1 VNIGLIGCGKVGT
14 TIFYLLK
21 KHNHITG
28 VYDINKKHEKQA
40 LKLLHIKKNLSLKE
54 LCAKSQAL
62 FFATSDDQILRAYKT
77 AKPFIKGKK
86 YIFHF
91 SGLLSSTV
99 FPKSKNIYRG
109 SIHPFA
115 TFPDIVLPP
124 TRNKYY
130 LFVEGNEHALR
141 AIKRIFAKRYFSI
154 KRLKDFQKTKY
165 HLLGVF
171 SSNLLV
177 GLVWAICGLAKDIGW
192 SKKEI
197 NEVIMPIIEETL
209 HNIRGKGLNNALSGP
224 LERGDIE
231 VIKKHLSTLKKN
243 KELSNIYK
251 TLSLALLKNVVKN
264 SNKKKIEELL
274 NN

>member
-1 VNIGLIGCGKVGT
+1 MNIGLVGCGKVGT

-21 KHNHITG
+21 NNNKIIG
-28 VYDINKKHEKQA
+28 VYDINKKNEKQA

-62 FFATSDDQILRAYKT
+62 FFATPDDQILVAYMK
-77 AKPFIKGKK
+77 AKPFIEDKK

-91 SGLLSSTV
+91 SGLLSSAI
-99 FPKSKNIYRG
+99 FPKSRNIYRG

-124 TRNKYY
+124 ARNKYY

-141 AIKRIFAKRYFSI
+141 AIKRIFAKRYFNI
-154 KRLKDFQKTKY
+154 KKLKSCQKTKH

-177 GLVWAICGLAKDIGW
+177 GLVSAIYGLAKDIGW
-192 SKKEI
+192 TKKEI
-197 NEVIMPIIEETL
+197 NDVIMPIIEETL

-243 KELSNIYK
+243 KDLSNIYR
-251 TLSLALLKNVVKN
+251 TLSLVVLKNVMKGE
-264 SNKKKIEELL
+264 KRKKIEELL
-274 NN
+274 NQ